1 MVVLASVVTVLLAGS
16 SPAVA
21 DTPDPALSIDP
32 AAALAALHCSPAF
45 TRPKAPGQS
54 FDAHWVSTIGVDL
67 VAFSALQFLQAGG
80 INYAPLFALPV
91 LMAAVLGTTL
101 LALGTAAGVALLLLA
116 DAWVWGDTVLLTE
129 ALNNLI
135 DNALRYTPRGGSA
148 TVRCGV
154 RSSDACLS
162 NFGLRNSTSLPRRKP
177 TSFQSSM
184 AKSNT
189 TRPEVG
195 RLSASA

>member
-1 MVVLASVVTVLLAGS
+1 MTDAAGSAGTLPFDSAFARLWRGFMTARITIALVLTVLLGVLHTLVPVLNVSNWLVFLCA
-16 SPAVA
+16 
-21 DTPDPALSIDP
+21 TYLL
-32 AAALAALHCSPAF
+32 AALAVRVF

-116 DAWVWGDTVLLTE
+116 DAWVWALHFPGD
-129 ALNNLI
+129 A
-135 DNALRYTPRGGSA
+135 A
-148 TVRCGV
+148 
-154 RSSDACLS
+154 
-162 NFGLRNSTSLPRRKP
+162 
-177 TSFQSSM
+177 
-184 AKSNT
+184 
-189 TRPEVG
+189 
-195 RLSASA
+195 ASR